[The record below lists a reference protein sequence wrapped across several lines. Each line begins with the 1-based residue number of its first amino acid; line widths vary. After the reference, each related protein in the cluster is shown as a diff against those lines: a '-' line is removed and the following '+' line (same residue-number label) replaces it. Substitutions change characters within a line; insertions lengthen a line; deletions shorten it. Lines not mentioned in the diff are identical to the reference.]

1 MDRYERFDSSERSE
15 PYEFDEVQPRGGPR
29 RVPRRVV
36 RNWERLVRTALEAY
50 SDGSSDCSDSDEELD
65 EDEDAFDAM
74 VRRRPSTKRLAHERS
89 KSYAVPPS
97 LAAQTDIDAV
107 METAEEIQKE
117 DIEVAR
123 ILFEYA
129 YNLTHQMDPLNRGR
143 GVLQFKSALRA
154 VLMQRRIKHHIDRSQ
169 DVTLLTDYHT
179 MLRERDMIEDL
190 AAEEQAARE
199 GLVAGETP
207 EYQAWRAEKLRK
219 FYETSNILK
228 NAYNFLAAAQPEVGA
243 KGRDPAKKALDAD
256 AKKIEQFKAYNI
268 LPLEST
274 GVNNDFQSFPEVVA
288 ATRAL
293 HTSGWSEFPRFRDG
307 YSKEVGRDVL
317 DIFDFLHYAFGFQKD
332 NVSNQRE
339 HLILLLA
346 NAESRVGTLA
356 EGTSLPH
363 SAKLSVE
370 AIDKVCT
377 RILANYVR
385 WCEFLNKNSQT
396 KLARD
401 PQRQL
406 CLTALYLLIWG
417 EAANVRFLPECLC
430 YIFHNMAGE
439 CFTLLGNGNVE
450 RSTVTIKVNGI
461 TAQTS
466 KEDVDKK
473 YEYAFLEQIVT
484 PIYNVVAA
492 ESKNSEH
499 GKAPHGSWRNY
510 DDINEYFWQTS
521 CFDLNWPWRLE
532 SGFFTKPK
540 KKGDKKHNFARGER
554 QPMVGGTGGDEQ
566 GRERRVGKINFVEH
580 RSSFHLYHSFH
591 RLWIFLACMLQVLA
605 IWAFCSKNG
614 KLNLHVRTIKR
625 MMSVGVTFAVM
636 KFFKSLLDVAF
647 MWGAMRNTHKPIVT
661 RTLIRL
667 VWLACLSGGVTYLYV
682 KTLQEDARNVASTPW
697 FRLYYLVVGSYAGA
711 QVLFSFI
718 LRLPFLRKLV
728 DGFSK
733 VRMCQ
738 FITWMQ
744 QERYYVG
751 RGMYERTSDYVKYSL
766 FWIVVLTCKFAFTM
780 HFQIL
785 PMVEPTR
792 LIIGFDNIT
801 YKWHSLVSKGN
812 NNVFTLVS
820 IWAPVVMIYVLDVQV
835 WYTVLSALLGGLIG
849 AKDKLGEIRSLDMLR
864 KRFLDC
870 PEAFVKHMDPS
881 RSNATPVRRQSFGS
895 TAEPTVKDQKAIKD
909 KDDARRFLPI
919 WNAVINSLR
928 QEDLLNDRERS
939 MLEMP
944 ENSDYY
950 PNRVRDTVMC
960 WPLFLIANKLHIAV
974 NLAKENERNT
984 QAELWEKVTADEYMK
999 FAILESFLTLEQLL
1013 LTVLKHN
1020 DIATRWVN
1028 DIFGDAKGSAKIS
1041 YTTSYNLKKLDV
1053 AINSIRDLT
1062 YELGQDEG
1070 ENPACRMKAIAA
1082 LNKLAKVVMNDLL
1095 IKESEQNLSKWAY
1108 YQQAIK
1114 QERLFDELVWP
1125 DEKWRIRSAR
1135 LHNILKVHQFKD
1147 EVDGKQKTY
1156 NTESIPKNL
1165 EARRRLEFFT
1175 NSLFMHMPT
1184 AKPVSKMFSFCVF
1197 TPYYSE
1203 DVMYDIKKK
1212 NKTGKKNQ
1220 EKSKKDEIKEL
1231 DRENEDGITILFYL
1245 QKIYPDEYKNF
1256 LERLVLTE
1264 KEFERRVW
1272 GDQSTVNE
1280 DTILQLRLWASYRGQ
1295 TLARTVRGMMYYK
1308 QALKLQAEQERTFV
1322 RDIERGGPLSSVR
1335 PQRSSVRD
1343 PQAQAE
1349 LKFVYL
1355 VSCQI
1360 YGDQKKQG
1368 KPQAADILYLM
1379 KENESLRVAYVDEV
1393 TVDSGAPGKT
1403 YYSKLVK
1410 VDKSDKTKDQLIYSV
1425 KLPGPFKLG
1434 EGKPENQNH
1443 AIIFS
1448 RGDAVQTIDMNQDNY
1463 LEEAF
1468 KVRNLLEEF
1477 DQVHGRNYNQ
1487 HPTILGVRE
1496 HVFTGSV
1503 SSLAWFM
1510 SLQESSFVTLG
1521 QRVLARPLKVRMH
1534 YGHPDI
1540 FDRIFHMTTG
1550 GVSKASSGI
1559 NLSEDIF
1566 AGFNTTL
1573 RQGNVTHHEY
1583 IQVGKGR
1590 DVGLN
1595 QIATFEAKVASGNGE
1610 QALARDLYRL
1620 GQLLDFPRMLSFF
1633 FTSVGFYVTTMMTVL
1648 TLYAFLYGKAYLAL
1662 SGVDASLKAN
1672 NDILGN
1678 SALQSVLA
1686 SQFLFQIGIFTAIPM
1701 LVNLV
1706 LEKGLIK
1713 AIMDFCTM
1721 QLQLASVFFTFSLG
1735 TRTHYFGRIVLH
1747 GGAKYRSTGRGFV
1760 VRHINFAENYR
1771 LFSRSHFTKAFE
1783 IILLLVIYLAF
1794 GAQNRTSV
1802 TYILLTFS
1810 SWFLALSWLYAPYVF
1825 NPSGFEWQKT
1835 VEDFDDWSNW
1845 IMFKGGV
1852 GVESESSWE
1861 AWWLDEQAHLRTAA
1875 GKFWELLFSLRF
1887 FFFQYGVSYHLN
1899 VFEGSTSIMVYVYSW
1914 LTLSVFVAIFKV
1926 FTISQKASMKKAKL
1940 HLIIRLFQAALFML
1954 LIAGAIVA
1962 IIVSPLSLTDCFAV
1976 ALAILPTGWG
1986 LISIA
1991 IIFRKQV
1998 ESIGLWHSVREIAR
2012 LYDAC
2017 MGMFIF
2023 VPIAL
2028 LSWFPFFSTFQTRL
2042 VFNQAFSRGLEI
2054 SLILAGNRANTST

>member
-1 MDRYERFDSSERSE
+1 
-15 PYEFDEVQPRGGPR
+15 
-29 RVPRRVV
+29 
-36 RNWERLVRTALEAY
+36 
-50 SDGSSDCSDSDEELD
+50 
-65 EDEDAFDAM
+65 
-74 VRRRPSTKRLAHERS
+74 
-89 KSYAVPPS
+89 
-97 LAAQTDIDAV
+97 
-107 METAEEIQKE
+107 
-117 DIEVAR
+117 
-123 ILFEYA
+123 
-129 YNLTHQMDPLNRGR
+129 
-143 GVLQFKSALRA
+143 
-154 VLMQRRIKHHIDRSQ
+154 
-169 DVTLLTDYHT
+169 
-179 MLRERDMIEDL
+179 
-190 AAEEQAARE
+190 
-199 GLVAGETP
+199 
-207 EYQAWRAEKLRK
+207 
-219 FYETSNILK
+219 
-228 NAYNFLAAAQPEVGA
+228 
-243 KGRDPAKKALDAD
+243 
-256 AKKIEQFKAYNI
+256 
-268 LPLEST
+268 
-274 GVNNDFQSFPEVVA
+274 
-288 ATRAL
+288 
-293 HTSGWSEFPRFRDG
+293 
-307 YSKEVGRDVL
+307 
-317 DIFDFLHYAFGFQKD
+317 
-332 NVSNQRE
+332 
-339 HLILLLA
+339 
-346 NAESRVGTLA
+346 
-356 EGTSLPH
+356 
-363 SAKLSVE
+363 
-370 AIDKVCT
+370 
-377 RILANYVR
+377 
-385 WCEFLNKNSQT
+385 
-396 KLARD
+396 
-401 PQRQL
+401 
-406 CLTALYLLIWG
+406 
-417 EAANVRFLPECLC
+417 
-430 YIFHNMAGE
+430 
-439 CFTLLGNGNVE
+439 
-450 RSTVTIKVNGI
+450 
-461 TAQTS
+461 
-466 KEDVDKK
+466 
-473 YEYAFLEQIVT
+473 
-484 PIYNVVAA
+484 
-492 ESKNSEH
+492 
-499 GKAPHGSWRNY
+499 
-510 DDINEYFWQTS
+510 
-521 CFDLNWPWRLE
+521 
-532 SGFFTKPK
+532 
-540 KKGDKKHNFARGER
+540 
-554 QPMVGGTGGDEQ
+554 
-566 GRERRVGKINFVEH
+566 
-580 RSSFHLYHSFH
+580 
-591 RLWIFLACMLQVLA
+591 
-605 IWAFCSKNG
+605 
-614 KLNLHVRTIKR
+614 
-625 MMSVGVTFAVM
+625 MSVGVTFAVM

-682 KTLQEDARNVASTPW
+682 KTLQEDARNLVSTPW
-697 FRLYYLVVGSYAGA
+697 FRLYNIVVGSYAGA

-728 DGFSK
+728 DRFSK

-812 NNVFTLVS
+812 NNIFTLVS

-835 WYTVLSALLGGLIG
+835 WYTVLSALLGGLEG

-895 TAEPTVKDQKAIKD
+895 TAEPTIEEKKAIKD

-919 WNAVINSLR
+919 WNEVIKSLR
-928 QEDLLNDRERS
+928 QEDLLSDRERG

-944 ENSDYY
+944 PNSDYY
-950 PNRVRDTVMC
+950 PNGIRDTVMC

-974 NLAKENERNT
+974 NLAAENERNT
-984 QAELWEKVTADEYMK
+984 QTELWEKVTADEYMK
-999 FAILESFLTLEQLL
+999 FAIQESFLTLEQLL

-1028 DIFGDAKGSAKIS
+1028 DIFGDAKKSADLS
-1041 YTTSYNLKKLDV
+1041 DTTSYNLKKLRV
-1053 AINSIRDLT
+1053 AIDLIKDLT
-1062 YELGQDEG
+1062 QQLGEDEK
-1070 ENPACRMKAIAA
+1070 ENPACRKKAIEA

-1095 IKESEQNLSKWAY
+1095 KKESEQNLSKWAY

-1114 QERLFDELVWP
+1114 QERLFDELLWP
-1125 DEKWRIRSAR
+1125 DEKWQIRSAR
-1135 LHNILKVHQFKD
+1135 LHNILKIHQFKD

-1175 NSLFMHMPT
+1175 NSLFMHMPA

-1212 NKTGKKNQ
+1212 NKTGKKNL

-1256 LERLVLTE
+1256 LERLKLTE
-1264 KEFERRVW
+1264 REFERRVW
-1272 GDQSTVNE
+1272 GDQRNTVNA
-1280 DTILQLRLWASYRGQ
+1280 DTILELRLWASYRGQ

-1308 QALKLQAEQERTFV
+1308 QALQLQALQERTFV
-1322 RDIERGGPLSSVR
+1322 PDLERGGPSSSLR

-1368 KPQAADILYLM
+1368 KAQAADILYLM

-1393 TVDSGAPGKT
+1393 TVDTSPQGKT
-1403 YYSKLVK
+1403 TSYYSKLVK
-1410 VDKSDKTKDQLIYSV
+1410 VDKTDKTKDQLIYSV
-1425 KLPGPFKLG
+1425 KLPGPFKIG

-1477 DQVHGRNYNQ
+1477 DQVHGRNYNE

-1540 FDRIFHMTTG
+1540 FDRIFHFTTG

-1783 IILLLVIYLAF
+1783 IILLLVIYLAY

-1810 SWFLALSWLYAPYVF
+1810 SWFLALSWLYAPYIF

-1845 IMFKGGV
+1845 IMYKGGV
-1852 GVESESSWE
+1852 GVKSDSSWE
-1861 AWWLDEQAHLRTAA
+1861 AWWLEEQDHLRTAA

-1914 LTLSVFVAIFKV
+1914 LTLCVFVAIFKV
-1926 FTISQKASMKKAKL
+1926 FTISQKASVKNAKL

-1991 IIFRKQV
+1991 IIFRQQV
-1998 ESIGLWHSVREIAR
+1998 ETIGLWHSVREIAR